1 MFLKNQTS
9 AFFAEIKILMKNVPP
24 LMFTF
29 FVISIIGMNLLANKS
44 LDTGLS
50 WLALD
55 CGFLLSWVAF
65 LTMDIMTKRF
75 GPKAATQIS
84 VIALLINL
92 AFAGLM
98 YAGSLVPGT
107 WGEAYIAGH
116 EAYITAALDNTFGGT
131 WYIILG
137 SSVAFLSS
145 AFLNNFLNWKIGCFF
160 SKMPDSFKIF
170 AARAYISTFIAQF
183 ADNLIFALIVSR
195 TFFHW
200 SMLQCITCAIT
211 GATAELLCEVIFSP
225 VGYNVSK
232 KWQKEKVGQD
242 YIDFIAQTRSCGA

>member
-1 MFLKNQTS
+1 MFLKNKTS
-9 AFFAEIKILMKNVPP
+9 ALFAELKILMKNVPP

-29 FVISIIGMNLLANKS
+29 FVMSIIGMNLLANKS

-55 CGFLLSWVAF
+55 CGFLLSWAAF

-84 VIALLINL
+84 IIALLINL

-98 YAGSLVPGT
+98 YIGSLVPGT

-116 EAYITAALDNTFGGT
+116 EAQINSALNNTFGGT

-137 SSVAFLSS
+137 SSVAFLAS
-145 AFLNNFLNWKIGCFF
+145 AFLNNFLNWKIGYFF
-160 SKMPDSFKIF
+160 RNMPDTFRVF

-183 ADNLIFALIVSR
+183 ADNFIFALIVSR
-195 TFFHW
+195 IFFHW
-200 SMLQCITCAIT
+200 SMLQCTTCAIT
-211 GATAELLCEVIFSP
+211 GAVAELLCEIIFSP

-232 KWQKEKVGQD
+232 KWQKEKVGQE
-242 YIDFIAQTRSCGA
+242 YIDFIAQTRACRA